1 MEIDAATG
9 RLIKILGQMGQ
20 ASQDALRAG
29 VDGHE
34 PETRLAVDR
43 LRLLKAKLGAIDQ
56 AARKVLDHLPEIQQR
71 PLRESFGH
79 IQAAEGFVR
88 TWSKRYQN
96 IGNFEELSKSAEGRH
111 AILDYTLPLE
121 WHFEGDVFILF
132 NETDLLFV
140 WELLERGQ
148 KRILFLGKEK
158 LPEGLVGKIQIAN
171 SATDLRSYF
180 MKLGSPLPVRL
191 SFIAPQEATDRETLW
206 HDVKH
211 AFTLARSNF
220 HTSKV
225 LGSAWMTQGL
235 QNLDAIAKSANL
247 AALRPSL
254 KGLPIVIISPGPS
267 LDKNIHLLK
276 VLKGR
281 AILMAA
287 AQCARALQNAGVVP
301 DFLVVADPGNLV
313 YFLDGVDTSQIEAL
327 IVGVSSH
334 PDFYK
339 TKFKHIVTFNANA
352 TVDAWISNIF
362 GDTNTIS
369 TAGSVSIDCFF
380 FAKYFECSHIIMVG
394 LDLALSEGKTYSAG
408 SANSESIAN
417 IDATTNTLTFTNVP
431 EAMERIFLAKGAS
444 SEDTVETV
452 LTLPGYYGGTVKT
465 RPNYHLFHGEFVVIA
480 KNEATLDNPRPIV
493 NCTEG
498 GAYIE
503 GFEHIALQDAI
514 EKYIPASKQDL
525 STKIDDA
532 CNSINYK
539 HRLAQ
544 CTEAKN
550 GIKANIEEIISLISE
565 CRHFT
570 AKAKLTPK
578 QVTQLTKVEK
588 KLIQSLSKTP
598 FISLPNVEQVKK
610 SIEMS
615 TDAST
620 IAENN
625 KVAEYI
631 YDTIEMTCDE
641 VLNVIRH
648 SSINHEVEL
657 IMHERA
663 QPEVMGR

>member
-1 MEIDAATG
+1 MEMDAATG

-20 ASQDALRAG
+20 ASQAALRAG

-56 AARKVLDHLPEIQQR
+56 AALKVLDHLPESHQR
-71 PLRESFGH
+71 PLRDSFGH
-79 IQAAEGFVR
+79 IQAAEAFVR

-96 IGNFEELSKSAEGRH
+96 VGNFEQLSKSAEGRQG
-111 AILDYTLPLE
+111 ILDYTLPLE
-121 WHFEGDVFILF
+121 WNFGGDIFILF

-140 WELLERGQ
+140 THLLERGQ
-148 KRILFLGKEK
+148 KRILFIGKDTP
-158 LPEGLVGKIQIAN
+158 PECLAGRIETAS

-191 SFIAPQEATDRETLW
+191 SHIAPQDATDRETIW
-206 HDVKH
+206 HDIKH
-211 AFTLARSNF
+211 AFTLARSNY

-225 LGSAWMTQGL
+225 LGNAWMTQGL
-235 QNLDAIAKSANL
+235 QNLDAIARSANL
-247 AALRPSL
+247 AALKPSL
-254 KGLPIVIISPGPS
+254 KGMPIIIISPGPS

-276 VLKGR
+276 ELKGR

-287 AQCARALQNAGVVP
+287 AQCAGALQNAGVVP

-339 TKFKHIVTFNANA
+339 RKFKHIVTFNANA
-352 TVDAWISNIF
+352 TIDSWISNIF

-394 LDLALSEGKTYSAG
+394 LDLALSEGKTYSEG

-417 IDATTNTLTFTNVP
+417 IDADTNTLTFTNVP

-465 RPNYHLFHGEFVVIA
+465 RPNYHLFHGEFVAIA
-480 KNEATLDNPRPIV
+480 KNEATLDKPRPIV

-539 HRLAQ
+539 NRLAQ
-544 CTEAKN
+544 CAEAKKR
-550 GIKANIEEIISLISE
+550 IKHNIEEIISHISE
-565 CRHFT
+565 CRYFT
-570 AKAKLTPK
+570 AKKKLTSK

-615 TDAST
+615 NDAT
-620 IAENN
+620 TVAENN
-625 KVAEYI
+625 KIAVYI
-631 YDTIEMTCDE
+631 YNTIESTCQE
-641 VLNVIRH
+641 VLETLNKFD
-648 SSINHEVEL
+648 
-657 IMHERA
+657 
-663 QPEVMGR
+663 